1 MSTLNEVIVNA
12 TEHTND
18 NQIILKKTTSKIIKK
33 RKLNKINLLIEE
45 IDEPTPTPT
54 PIMNITTIT
63 THPEIIDPYSNIRS
77 QFGTSE
83 FIPQTIIQIIL
94 KHHFESAEI
103 LCSFNEN
110 HFIYKIKI
118 VDLLLE
124 DKIRN
129 WEYNRPPDM
138 ARCPDIARY
147 IYNSHKPIDTM
158 FYLSYNNIKNV
169 FEVID
174 GIHRITALTII
185 KTDNL
190 KFCTDIINQY
200 VIVNVRFNATLGDLI
215 EAFKTL
221 NKSQVVPD
229 LYIRDQRKE
238 KLDIINNIAN
248 DWQVRYKKH
257 FSSSANPT
265 TGNTNR
271 NKFVELLDNL
281 YDKYNIDELC
291 SHNLIRLLDEANIKI
306 MNNIPSKVTIGIR
319 VRCKESGCY
328 LFLHKNDKLEELI

>member
-1 MSTLNEVIVNA
+1 MEPTNQVILSEMS
-12 TEHTND
+12 HKPTN
-18 NQIILKKTTSKIIKK
+18 KIIKK
-33 RKLNKINLLIEE
+33 RKVNKIKLLIEE
-45 IDEPTPTPT
+45 IDNDNFEQPTLIPINEPSNT
-54 PIMNITTIT
+54 NIAPLDTF
-63 THPEIIDPYSNIRS
+63 SNIRA

-83 FIPQTIIQIIL
+83 FIPQTTIPLIL

-110 HFIYKIKI
+110 HFIYKIK
-118 VDLLLE
+118 VFDLLSE

-169 FEVID
+169 FEVLD

-185 KTDNL
+185 KNENL
-190 KFCTDIINQY
+190 KFCKDILNQY
-200 VIVNVRFNATLGDLI
+200 MIVNIRFNSTVGDLI
-215 EAFKTL
+215 ETFKTL

-229 LYIRDQRKE
+229 LYVRDQRKE

-248 DWQVRYKKH
+248 DWYVRYKKH

-271 NKFVELLDNL
+271 NKFVELLDKL
-281 YDKYNIDELC
+281 YDKYNIDESC
-291 SHNLIRLLDEANIKI
+291 SHNLIRLLDETNIKI
-306 MNNIPSKVTIGIR
+306 MNNVPPKVTIGIR

-328 LFLHKNDKLEELI
+328 LFLHKNDKLEEII